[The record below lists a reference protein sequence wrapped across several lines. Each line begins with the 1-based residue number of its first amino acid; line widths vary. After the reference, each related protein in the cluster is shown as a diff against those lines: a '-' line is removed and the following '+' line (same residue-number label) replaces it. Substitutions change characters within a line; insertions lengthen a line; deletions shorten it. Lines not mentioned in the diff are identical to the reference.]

1 VCSLKMSSLS
11 LPADLITFRTHA
23 RQVLDVN
30 EPFSLLVDDVG
41 GVCSF
46 RFYFDI
52 TNFLFK
58 SGICSWTAVHES

>member
-1 VCSLKMSSLS
+1 MCSQNFIVLS

-58 SGICSWTAVHES
+58 HGFVHGPAIHET